1 MSLPRSDLVREI
13 CRLFG
18 FARTSPAIEEK
29 VMLGVKKAV
38 DLGYVTRWKRQVEWC
53 TGSSGWT
60 GWLRE
65 LFYGMV
71 E

>member
-38 DLGYVTRWKRQVEWC
+38 DLGYVTLEETGRVVYRQ
-53 TGSSGWT
+53 
-60 GWLRE
+60 
-65 LFYGMV
+65 
-71 E
+71 